1 MIAQESASFRAK
13 LASGAAGDDDDAVL
27 ATSLVAH
34 VSRDFQDNFVR
45 SPIVFHMW
53 PYSNCPPI
61 YFKRQPFYDLQA
73 TLLPATPL
81 KSETH
86 QERCYRCL
94 EFQFLPVH
102 ARQIFTLL
110 SRDTWTHSELAVQ
123 VHLRLCSNNGRD
135 ELEDSYPANLKVT
148 VNDRACLLPAPVSV
162 QAPGGTTV
170 RACLPVDILRFCFLC
185 PGVRNKISL
194 SWQHENDREYFVGVF
209 LVRRQSVA
217 TILRELQLKRIAPGM
232 TQTKQ
237 LINAKE
243 RASGGDDIEVTSVHA
258 SLTCPLSKKRMSYPC
273 RALRCKHIQCFDALS
288 YLLSNEMRPTW
299 MCPVCGERAAFS
311 SLVIDRLF
319 MWILVNA
326 PADCD
331 TVVIYNDG
339 SWAPS
344 ASTRRSKVLGF
355 RHKGGGFDPGRG
367 CRVSMEAKRWRP
379 RALCDVRPR

>member
-1 MIAQESASFRAK
+1 
-13 LASGAAGDDDDAVL
+13 
-27 ATSLVAH
+27 
-34 VSRDFQDNFVR
+34 
-45 SPIVFHMW
+45 MW
-53 PYSNCPPI
+53 PYSNCQPI

-217 TILRELQLKRIAPGM
+217 TILRELQLKGIAPGM

-344 ASTRRSKVLGF
+344 ACRKDDDQAGNASSTGNLLEPSSSSPNWGWMGPSIVLVLLGLA
-355 RHKGGGFDPGRG
+355 GASI
-367 CRVSMEAKRWRP
+367 VI
-379 RALCDVRPR
+379 V